1 VAEPVYGSKCLQIS
15 KNWPCRLRLALAPLL
30 LILILILIL
39 IFILI
44 LILILILNILPVF
57 FLVQPHALSFTEV
70 DAPNKFGLFCNGR
83 SQSR

>member
-1 VAEPVYGSKCLQIS
+1 MLQIS

-30 LILILILIL
+30 LLLLLLILIL
-39 IFILI
+39 IF
-44 LILILILNILPVF
+44 NILPVF
-57 FLVQPHALSFTEV
+57 FLIQPPALSFTEV